1 MALASE
7 GRAVEE
13 GVHGRRGGTG
23 MILAW
28 FKGGTGSASRVVE
41 GVGERGEGQ
50 VHGLRRW
57 CRRTMGGQEG
67 CQGSEGV
74 PVGKI
79 FVDEDAGKQKADEEE
94 GAGDQEKVKDGS
106 IIVVLATD
114 APTAPDTTPASC

>member
-7 GRAVEE
+7 GRVVEE

-41 GVGERGEGQ
+41 GVGERGRGS
-50 VHGLRRW
+50 GTRLRRW
-57 CRRTMGGQEG
+57 CRRTMGAKRDVRIE
-67 CQGSEGV
+67 EGV